1 MKITYLLAGLV
12 VLCAACKSSE
22 KETPNGF
29 KYTVLA
35 KGNDSTARTGQL
47 LIVDFIF
54 RDSKDSVW
62 NESYKTGM
70 PAPVM
75 IQDSATMAT
84 ENGVMQMFRFLSPGD
99 SVTCSMPI
107 KQFFSEMAG
116 GPVPPGVDTT
126 LTMTYF
132 FKVKDVMEVP
142 EYQAMQAKVAEEKSV
157 KQLESDISAIDAF
170 LAEKGIVAEKAE
182 SGLRYVITKTGK
194 GENAKA
200 GQTASVNYVGY
211 LLDGT
216 HFDSNIKRIA
226 EEKGFYNAAREPY
239 GPFEV
244 TIDQSQV
251 IKGWHESLKLINKG
265 AKGTFYIPSTLGW
278 GPRRASQIIGE
289 NAITVFDIE
298 ILELK

>member
-12 VLCAACKSSE
+12 VLCAACKTSE

-35 KGNDSTARTGQL
+35 KGNDSTARAGQL

-132 FKVKDVMEVP
+132 FKVKDIMEVP
-142 EYQAMQAKVAEEKSV
+142 EYQAMQAKLAEEKSIT
-157 KQLESDISAIDAF
+157 QLASDVAAIDAF
-170 LAEKGIVAEKAE
+170 LAEKNIVAEKTE
-182 SGLRYVITKTGK
+182 SGLRYVITTPGK

-200 GQTASVNYVGY
+200 GQTASVHYVGY
-211 LLDGT
+211 LLNGT
-216 HFDSNIKRIA
+216 HFDTSVKKIA
-226 EEKGFYNAAREPY
+226 EEKGIYNPQREPY
-239 GPFEV
+239 APFDV
-244 TIDQSQV
+244 TIDQSGV
-251 IKGWHESLKLINKG
+251 IKGWHEALKVMKKG
-265 AKGTFYIPSTLGW
+265 AKGTFYIPSTLGY
-278 GPRRASQIIGE
+278 GPRRASKDIGE
-289 NAITVFDIE
+289 NQILVFDIE
-298 ILELK
+298 MVELK